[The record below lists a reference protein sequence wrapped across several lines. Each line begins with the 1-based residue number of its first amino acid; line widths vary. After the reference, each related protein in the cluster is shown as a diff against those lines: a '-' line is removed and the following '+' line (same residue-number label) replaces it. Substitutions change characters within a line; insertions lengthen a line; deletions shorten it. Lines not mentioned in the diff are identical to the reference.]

1 MVHSSL
7 EAGRGGEDEEGEGEE
22 VEKGRAAS
30 PNRHGRL
37 AQNRLGAF
45 FPEGRDR
52 AGLLARKRRGLGPS
66 GEWWRP
72 VHSALALHRLCV
84 KVHSHL
90 FIVGAVPGV
99 LSREQEDEKKNAW
112 SRPLSCTT
120 KSSSCPTEAFANP
133 LVRSGCDTCHWRHSS
148 PTGANDP
155 LRDLQYPPALSTA
168 MGPGVPHA
176 SPNTSSEYNARGA

>member
-1 MVHSSL
+1 MNGKSHRSSAAAGAFSRLAQSDKIRGLAAGRDEEEREWETGLGQERHFTL

-37 AQNRLGAF
+37 ARNRLGAF

-52 AGLLARKRRGLGPS
+52 AGLLARKRRVLGPS

-90 FIVGAVPGV
+90 LLSVPY
-99 LSREQEDEKKNAW
+99 QEYSLENCSFSFQRIK
-112 SRPLSCTT
+112 T
-120 KSSSCPTEAFANP
+120 
-133 LVRSGCDTCHWRHSS
+133 
-148 PTGANDP
+148 
-155 LRDLQYPPALSTA
+155 YST
-168 MGPGVPHA
+168 
-176 SPNTSSEYNARGA
+176 

>member
-1 MVHSSL
+1 MNGKSHRSSAAAGAFSRLAQSDKIRGLAAGRDEEEREWETGLGQERHFTL

-37 AQNRLGAF
+37 ARNRLGAF

-72 VHSALALHRLCV
+72 VHSALALHRLCPLCQGPFTPV
-84 KVHSHL
+84 
-90 FIVGAVPGV
+90 IVGAVPGV
-99 LSREQEDEKKNAW
+99 LSRE
-112 SRPLSCTT
+112 LFILV
-120 KSSSCPTEAFANP
+120 PTNENIFN
-133 LVRSGCDTCHWRHSS
+133 L
-148 PTGANDP
+148 N
-155 LRDLQYPPALSTA
+155 
-168 MGPGVPHA
+168 
-176 SPNTSSEYNARGA
+176 

>member
-1 MVHSSL
+1 MNGKSHRSSAAAGAFSRLAQSDKIRGLAAGRDEEEREWETGLGQERHFTL

-99 LSREQEDEKKNAW
+99 LSRE
-112 SRPLSCTT
+112 LFILV
-120 KSSSCPTEAFANP
+120 PTNENIFN
-133 LVRSGCDTCHWRHSS
+133 L
-148 PTGANDP
+148 N
-155 LRDLQYPPALSTA
+155 
-168 MGPGVPHA
+168 
-176 SPNTSSEYNARGA
+176 